1 MMTSFQIDAIDTLF
15 FRDGKPFSMGE
26 ETWAN
31 GLFPPYP
38 STVYGMLRSLHFA
51 THLNELSAANTEV
64 DPTLSLQMRGYVLG
78 LSESSSEFTSA
89 FPIPNDL
96 YAEGRG
102 KPSQAKLFCCV
113 ERPSKEKIIS
123 DYPFDYVL
131 ETQGQKKIQTLGGQ
145 ALLIGSQFSDYLA
158 DGHDQYCIRWL
169 SDYMTEEPKVG
180 IGRDYHTRSSA
191 EGKLYRVAMKRPAG
205 KKGSLQLLLKF
216 EGLRLADFGISRFG
230 AEGKAIEYQLTD
242 FPKVPTPVTSQDKYF
257 KIYFATPAIFKE
269 GMYPQSWL
277 LGNGLK
283 LLAGASG
290 KPEYIGGF
298 DLKKVAPKPMFK
310 AIPAGTVFYVEI
322 EDEKKAAGII
332 EKLHEGSIYNLAPQG
347 DVYQESFQNQGFGLT
362 YIGKLNIKNNA

>member
-51 THLNELSAANTEV
+51 THLNELSSANTIV
-64 DPTLSLQMRGYVLG
+64 DPTLALALKGYILG
-78 LSESSSEFTSA
+78 LSKDTGEFNTA

-96 YAEGRG
+96 YAEGRE
-102 KPSQAKLFCCV
+102 KPNQATLFRCV
-113 ERPSKEKIIS
+113 ARPSEEKIIS

-131 ETQGQKKIQTLGGQ
+131 ETQGQKKIQTLGGK
-145 ALLIGSQFSDYLA
+145 ALLTGSEFTNYLSDA
-158 DGHDQYCIRWL
+158 QDQYDIEWL
-169 SDYMTEEPKVG
+169 SHYMTEEPKVG

-191 EGKLYRVAMKRPAG
+191 EGKLYRVAMNRPAG
-205 KKGSLQLLLKF
+205 EKGSLQLLLKF

-242 FPKVPTPVTSQDKYF
+242 FPEVSTSVTTQDKYF

-269 GMYPQSWL
+269 GAYPLSWL
-277 LGNGLK
+277 LNHGLK
-283 LLAGASG
+283 LLTGASG

-298 DLKKVAPKPMFK
+298 DLKKVAPKPMLK
-310 AIPAGTVFYVEI
+310 AIPAGTVFYVKI

-332 EKLHEGSIYNLAPQG
+332 EKLHEGSIYNLAPKC
-347 DVYQESFQNQGFGLT
+347 DVYQESFQKQGFGLT